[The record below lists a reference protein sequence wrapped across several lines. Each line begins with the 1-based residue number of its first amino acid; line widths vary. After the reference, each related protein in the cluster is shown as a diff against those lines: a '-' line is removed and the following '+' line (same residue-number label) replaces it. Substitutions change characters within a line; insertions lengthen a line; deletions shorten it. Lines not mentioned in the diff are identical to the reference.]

1 MTSIQL
7 QLPPEVV
14 DELDLPYEGARGV
27 DAVVVAIDG
36 VNLAASVVTLATLKA
51 QAGKLVAAIRRW
63 RLGRGR
69 GPITMTVKGPS
80 IDLRI
85 ELPPNVDTADLL
97 DQSRPLL
104 DR

>member
-36 VNLAASVVTLATLKA
+36 VNLAASVVTLVTLKA
-51 QAGKLVAAIRRW
+51 QAGKLVGAIPRG
-63 RLGRGR
+63 GRGR
-69 GPITMTVKGPS
+69 GPGTIPKTGHGPS
-80 IDLRI
+80 IHRRD
-85 ELPPNVDTADLL
+85 ETAPNVGTGH
-97 DQSRPLL
+97 PLQP
-104 DR
+104 D